1 MASKAQEIWEEVNR
15 RVAAGA
21 TKPEAFAALAEHYG
35 QPVNSMRGA
44 YYAHSRKVN
53 TGSSRPRRR
62 ETTPADAVE
71 SAKAALQRGIE
82 AIDREVEIARERA
95 QEMAAEA
102 TALEQ
107 SAPERKAE
115 IERKIA
121 ALEA

>member
-1 MASKAQEIWEEVNR
+1 MASKAEQVWNEVNE

-21 TKPEAFAALAEHYG
+21 TKPEAFAALAERYG

-53 TGSSRPRRR
+53 TGTSRPRKR

-71 SAKAALQRGIE
+71 SAKAALRRGIE
-82 AIDREVEIARERA
+82 SIDREAAVAHERA

-102 TALEQ
+102 RALAD
-107 SAPERKAE
+107 SAEARKAE
-115 IERKIA
+115 IESKIA
-121 ALEA
+121 ALES

>member
-1 MASKAQEIWEEVNR
+1 
-15 RVAAGA
+15 VAAG
-21 TKPEAFAALAEHYG
+21 EAKAQVFKDLAERYR
-35 QPVNSMRGA
+35 QPVDSMRGA

-62 ETTPADAVE
+62 ETTPADAVG
-71 SAKAALQRGIE
+71 SAKAALQRGLE
-82 AIDREVEIARERA
+82 AIDREVEVARERA

-102 TALEQ
+102 DALEQ
-107 SAPERKAE
+107 SAPKRKAE

>member
-21 TKPEAFAALAEHYG
+21 TKAEAFAALAEHYG
-35 QPVNSMRGA
+35 QPINSMRGA
-44 YYAHSRKVN
+44 YYAHSRKVS

-71 SAKAALQRGIE
+71 SAKTALRRGIE
-82 AIDREVEIARERA
+82 SIDREVEVARERA
-95 QEMAAEA
+95 REA
-102 TALEQ
+102 TAEVKALEQ

-115 IERKIA
+115 IEAKIA